1 LLFAAFAGFVAA
13 KLVRRGSPPSPK
25 MAIDEA
31 RKIREA
37 VGSREETA

>member
-1 LLFAAFAGFVAA
+1 LLLAALAGFLAFRA
-13 KLVRRGSPPSPK
+13 LRSGAPPTPA

-37 VGSREETA
+37 VSSSENSH